1 MHSGMRIIETAH
13 LFPELDGLLIDL
25 LESLTAE
32 EWAAP
37 TIVPQWSVHHIAAHL
52 LDTALRRLSMCRDGW
67 VTPDNRIRSE
77 RDLINLVNRLNAEGV
92 SMYGRLSPAMLI
104 ALTKATAPQLAR
116 YLGSLEPMAPASF
129 AVSWAGETSSA
140 NWFDIARE
148 LTERWHHQQQIR
160 LAVGRDDILT
170 PRFYQ
175 PVLETFMRV
184 LPRTYQ
190 GVDAPDGT
198 MCQVIVP
205 GESGGTWQVT
215 RRDGFWELEAGG
227 RLARR
232 AHVASATILPGE
244 IAWRVFTKG
253 IAAAEARSLVVI
265 EGDQSLG
272 AVVLRARA
280 IVG

>member
-1 MHSGMRIIETAH
+1 MHGGMRIIETAH
-13 LFPELDGLLIDL
+13 LFTELDGLLVDL

-52 LDTALRRLSMCRDGW
+52 LDTALRRVSICRDGW
-67 VTPDNRIRSE
+67 VTRDDRIRSE
-77 RDLINLVNRLNAEGV
+77 RDLIKLVNRLNAEGATT
-92 SMYGRLSPAMLI
+92 YGRLSPAMLI
-104 ALTKATAPQLAR
+104 ALTKVTVPQLAR
-116 YLGSLEPMAPASF
+116 FLGSLDPLAPASF

-190 GVDAPDGT
+190 QVDAPEGT

-215 RRDGFWELEAGG
+215 RRDGLWELESGDA
-227 RLARR
+227 LARR
-232 AHVASATILPGE
+232 ADVASATFLPGE

-253 IAAAEARSLVVI
+253 IAAAEARSRIVI
-265 EGDQSLG
+265 EGDDRLG
-272 AVVLRARA
+272 AAVLHARA

>member
-1 MHSGMRIIETAH
+1 
-13 LFPELDGLLIDL
+13 
-25 LESLTAE
+25 
-32 EWAAP
+32 
-37 TIVPQWSVHHIAAHL
+37 
-52 LDTALRRLSMCRDGW
+52 
-67 VTPDNRIRSE
+67 VTT
-77 RDLINLVNRLNAEGV
+77 
-92 SMYGRLSPAMLI
+92 YGRLSPATLI
-104 ALTKATAPQLAR
+104 ALTKVTASQLAR
-116 YLGSLEPMAPASF
+116 YLGSLDPMAPASF

-160 LAVGRDDILT
+160 LAVGRDGILI

-184 LPRTYQ
+184 LPRAYQ
-190 GVDAPDGT
+190 EVDAPEGT

-215 RRDGFWELEAGG
+215 RRDRFWELQAGG
-227 RLARR
+227 GLAHR
-232 AHVASATILPGE
+232 AHVASVTILPGE

-253 IAAAEARSLVVI
+253 VAAAELRSRVVI
-265 EGDQSLG
+265 EGDQTLG

>member
-1 MHSGMRIIETAH
+1 
-13 LFPELDGLLIDL
+13 
-25 LESLTAE
+25 
-32 EWAAP
+32 
-37 TIVPQWSVHHIAAHL
+37 
-52 LDTALRRLSMCRDGW
+52 
-67 VTPDNRIRSE
+67 
-77 RDLINLVNRLNAEGV
+77 
-92 SMYGRLSPAMLI
+92 
-104 ALTKATAPQLAR
+104 
-116 YLGSLEPMAPASF
+116 
-129 AVSWAGETSSA
+129 
-140 NWFDIARE
+140 
-148 LTERWHHQQQIR
+148 
-160 LAVGRDDILT
+160 
-170 PRFYQ
+170 
-175 PVLETFMRV
+175 MRV